1 MGFVYQFLH
10 ILGSLGL
17 LVFGMRLL
25 SEGIQR
31 AAGDRL
37 QAILHLLT
45 TNRFTAIFTGF
56 LITVLVQSS
65 SASTVMIVSFVNA
78 SLLTLTQAIGAIMGA
93 NIGTTVTGWIVAVF
107 GFSVNISGAA
117 LPAIGIGAVLVFN
130 KKLRRTDVGEVFIGF
145 GLLFLGL
152 SFLKDAVPDIG
163 ANPELLERIASLGG
177 HGFLSI
183 LLFLLFGALLTVI
196 VQSSSAAV
204 TITLTMAFAGWI
216 DFPTS
221 AAIILGENIG
231 TTITANLAAMGGS
244 RNGVRAA
251 RAHLLFN
258 VVGVLWMLAFFPFFL
273 RLVDIIVPGSPYD
286 LSVIHV
292 LPAHLAMFHTVF
304 NLLNTLVFVGF
315 IPLLARL
322 TVRLVPGSDEHDL
335 NGPYVL
341 PVQSRYAQGTVEL
354 YLMEVRHEIVR
365 MAGIV
370 ETMIQSAWALFENPD
385 AEDADKRLEACRI
398 EEEYTDQMQEQLSAF
413 LARFSTESLSD
424 ATATSIASLLRI
436 IDELEGIADSSY
448 NVALIADRRRRKKLK
463 VGEAAMEEL
472 RPYAE
477 LVQEFVGFID
487 GRMLDT
493 IDDEALQ
500 QAHGIERSINKYR
513 NKLKKSA
520 RKRIQ
525 KGADVRAELVVIDIV
540 GHFEHMGDY
549 SLNVAQ
555 ALRQMNPRRTM
566 QASLRLAPEGSP
578 PQDES

>member
-1 MGFVYQFLH
+1 MGFVYQLLY

-37 QAILHLLT
+37 QSILRLFT
-45 TNRFTAIFTGF
+45 TNRFTAVFTGF

-107 GFSVNISGAA
+107 GFSVNVSGAA

-130 KKLRRTDVGEVFIGF
+130 KKLRRNDLGEVFIGF

-152 SFLKDAVPDIG
+152 SFLKEAVPDIG
-163 ANPELLERIASLGG
+163 ANPELLERIASLSG
-177 HGFLSI
+177 HGFPSI
-183 LLFLLFGALLTVI
+183 VLFLLFGALLTVI

-216 DFPTS
+216 DYPTS

-231 TTITANLAAMGGS
+231 TTITANLAAIGGS
-244 RNGVRAA
+244 RNGIRAA

-273 RLVDIIVPGSPYD
+273 RVVDIILPGSPYD
-286 LSVIHV
+286 LATIHV

-304 NLLNTLVFVGF
+304 NLINTALFIGF
-315 IPLLARL
+315 IPLMARL
-322 TVRLVPGSDEHDL
+322 TIRLVPGDDEHDL
-335 NGPYVL
+335 TVPYAL
-341 PVQSRYAQGTVEL
+341 PVPARYAKGTVEL
-354 YLMEVRHEIVR
+354 YLMEVRYEIVR
-365 MAGIV
+365 MARIV
-370 ETMIQSAWALFENPD
+370 ETMIQSAWALFEEPNADD
-385 AEDADKRLEACRI
+385 AEKRVDDCRI

-413 LARFSTESLSD
+413 LAGFSTESLSD
-424 ATATSIASLLRI
+424 STATSIASLLRI

-463 VGEAAMEEL
+463 VSEKAMEEL
-472 RPYAE
+472 RPYAQ
-477 LVQEFVGFID
+477 LVQDFVGYID
-487 GRMLDT
+487 GRILDT
-493 IDDEALQ
+493 LDDEALQ
-500 QAHGIERSINKYR
+500 EAHEIERSINRYR

-525 KGADVRAELVVIDIV
+525 KGSDVKAELVVIDVI

-566 QASLRLAPEGSP
+566 QASLHMAPAASP
-578 PQDES
+578 PQVES